1 MILGFKKQF
10 VSKILD
16 GTKKHTIREDA
27 TNRWKEGRL
36 IDMATGVRTKQ
47 YNKFTEQ
54 ICIGTQKI
62 EFKWKTNNKGLVSE
76 SRGVLVFID
85 GINVTNH
92 SFQDTDKMVVE
103 VLAKNDGFDNLT
115 DFFDWFSE
123 DFTGK
128 IIHWTDL
135 IY

>member
-1 MILGFKKQF
+1 MVLGFKNQF

-62 EFKWKTNNKGLVSE
+62 EFKWQTNNSVM
-76 SRGVLVFID
+76 VFID
-85 GINVTNH
+85 GVNVTNH
-92 SFQDTDKMVVE
+92 SFQDTDKMVIE

-115 DFFDWFSE
+115 DFFAWFSE

-128 IIHWTDL
+128 LIHWTDL